1 MSRLQFIY
9 LLPRLRTGTHLDS
22 PHVSYYR
29 TDEFTV
35 EPREAVNV
43 NADGEAVAG
52 ESFQYDVLSRPQLV
66 IGA

>member
-1 MSRLQFIY
+1 
-9 LLPRLRTGTHLDS
+9 
-22 PHVSYYR
+22 
-29 TDEFTV
+29 V